1 MAEADKL
8 REKILEDAR
17 QKAKAMLERAENEA
31 EGILSAAKAKAEEK
45 ERAVAEE
52 ASKEAEERKKRL
64 LASADLEG
72 RKQILQAKQDMVDEV
87 FARAIDKLSSLPADQ
102 YIDIIA
108 SMAVEAVSS
117 GTEEIILSPKDR
129 DTYGSKIVNIVNSR
143 LSAKGMKAAV
153 KLSEISRDIKSGFIL
168 KSGNIE
174 INNSFDAI
182 IKMRRDELETEVVKV
197 LFG

>member
-1 MAEADKL
+1 MAEADRL

-17 QKAKAMLERAENEA
+17 EQAKVMLERAENEA
-31 EGILSAAKAKAEEK
+31 AGILNAAKAEAEEK
-45 ERAVAEE
+45 ERVASEK

-72 RKQILQAKQDMVDEV
+72 RKRILQAKQDVVDEV
-87 FARAIDKLSSLPADQ
+87 FSRAIDKLSSLPADQ

-129 DTYGSKIVNIVNSR
+129 DVYGSKIINAVNGR
-143 LSAKGMKAAV
+143 LSAKGMNGTV
-153 KLSEISRDIKSGFIL
+153 KLSDTTRDIKGGFIL
-168 KSGNIE
+168 RSGDVE
-174 INNSFDAI
+174 INNSFDVLV
-182 IKMRRDELETEVVKV
+182 KMRRDELEAEVVKV
-197 LFG
+197 LFS

>member
-1 MAEADKL
+1 MAEADRL

-17 QKAKAMLERAENEA
+17 QQAKVMLERAENEA
-31 EGILSAAKAKAEEK
+31 AGILNAAKAEAEEK
-45 ERAVAEE
+45 ERVASEK

-72 RKQILQAKQDMVDEV
+72 RKRILQAKQDVVDEV
-87 FARAIDKLSSLPADQ
+87 FSRAIDKLSSLPADQ

-129 DTYGSKIVNIVNSR
+129 DVYGSKIINAVNGR
-143 LSAKGMKAAV
+143 LSAKGMNGTV
-153 KLSEISRDIKSGFIL
+153 KLSDTTRDIKGGFIL
-168 KSGNIE
+168 RSGDVE
-174 INNSFDAI
+174 INNSFDVLV
-182 IKMRRDELETEVVKV
+182 KMRRD
-197 LFG
+197 